1 MKKGLFKNPLR
12 RWGWLFLG
20 PVVAAFAIG
29 FVWPFI
35 QGIYL
40 SFCKFRT
47 TSDAKLLPTIGESL
61 FGNYQKAIADPSFIH
76 SFWYTALFALVS
88 LILINVLAFF
98 VAYLLTQG
106 IKGSNLFRTV
116 FFMPNLI
123 GGIILGYIWNLLLN
137 GILALWDKTL
147 TYSSTYGFWGLVIL
161 MLWQQVGYMMIIYIA
176 GIQNIPGDLIEAAEI
191 DGANKWQQLRYVT
204 IPMLM
209 PSITVCTFLTLTN
222 GFKLF
227 DQNLALTNG
236 EPSDMSEM
244 LALNIFNTFY
254 GRPGW
259 EGVGQAK
266 AVVFFIIVGIIAIT
280 QNRLTRSKEVQA

>member
-1 MKKGLFKNPLR
+1 
-12 RWGWLFLG
+12 
-20 PVVAAFAIG
+20 
-29 FVWPFI
+29 
-35 QGIYL
+35 
-40 SFCKFRT
+40 
-47 TSDAKLLPTIGESL
+47 
-61 FGNYQKAIADPSFIH
+61 
-76 SFWYTALFALVS
+76 
-88 LILINVLAFF
+88 
-98 VAYLLTQG
+98 
-106 IKGSNLFRTV
+106 
-116 FFMPNLI
+116 
-123 GGIILGYIWNLLLN
+123 
-137 GILALWDKTL
+137 
-147 TYSSTYGFWGLVIL
+147 
-161 MLWQQVGYMMIIYIA
+161 MMIIYIA